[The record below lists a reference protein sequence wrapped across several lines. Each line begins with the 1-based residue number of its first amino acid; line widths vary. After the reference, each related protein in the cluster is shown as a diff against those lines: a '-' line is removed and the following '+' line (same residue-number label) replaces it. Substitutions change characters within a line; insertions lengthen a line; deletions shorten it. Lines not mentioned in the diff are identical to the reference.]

1 MYLYA
6 HVSAILF
13 CLFILKLQTC
23 VGIYNFFT
31 KEELQ
36 YLVVYFQNT
45 LEENRKN
52 NNYKYFSL
60 RILC

>member
-1 MYLYA
+1 MHFHA
-6 HVSAILF
+6 CISAILF
-13 CLFILKLQTC
+13 CLLILKLQTC
-23 VGIYNFFT
+23 VGLYNFFS

-36 YLVVYFQNT
+36 YLVAYFPST

-52 NNYKYFSL
+52 NHYKYSL

>member
-1 MYLYA
+1 MYLHA
-6 HVSAILF
+6 RVSAILF
-13 CLFILKLQTC
+13 CFVILKLQTC
-23 VGIYNFFT
+23 VGLYNFFS
-31 KEELQ
+31 KEELH
-36 YLVVYFQNT
+36 YLVGFFPNT